1 MENLMPKKRTAS
13 APEEVRAH
21 PAFEQLQ
28 EKYSALFDQASDA
41 IVLWN
46 LDMKITAV
54 NRKAEELS
62 GLKRKHLVGQ
72 SVLSVLEEESVKEA
86 VRHFRAMLKSGKP
99 SPQHNLLI
107 KCAEGI
113 KIGEVSSAPIIVE
126 GEVAGFQ
133 TVIRDVTERT
143 SREEALRESEEKL
156 RVTFDSLADGV
167 ILTDLETRI
176 IDLNDAAVIIFGYKK
191 RNELLGKIAL
201 EILLSP
207 ASFEQTRAG
216 IRRVLEGQQREHAE
230 YVGCRKDGT
239 EFPIEVG
246 AGLVRDAEGKPAEFI
261 TVVKDITER
270 KHAEEALRESEEKLR
285 AMFDSIAD
293 GITVTDLDG
302 EILDTNSAALKMYGC
317 SKREEMI
324 GRNGMEFLNK
334 EEQDKARRN
343 MEKVLKEGAI
353 AGIEHTVLRKD
364 GTEYPIETSAAVI
377 RDTNGEPVGL
387 VSIAK
392 DITKRKLAERELKD
406 SEERFRTIFDNAT
419 DGIVLADSESRTF
432 YTANRAFCEMLG
444 YSIEEIREIGVND
457 IHPKKDLPAVLKQF
471 ERQLKKEI
479 TLAEDIP
486 VLTKDGRIIHA
497 DVNSTPVTVDGRE
510 HLMGVFRDVTIRK
523 EMEKRLLQSQ
533 KLESLGM
540 FAAGLV
546 HDFKEYLSKVFGLAS
561 YLRNSLDSKSANYS
575 RVVELAGAAQ
585 GVSELVDRLNMF
597 SGQTVVNPALMSI
610 DAPINETIR
619 VLRRYVR
626 PNVKIDL
633 RLDARPGTLKADYWQ
648 IEKVIL
654 NVLTNACDAMP
665 SGGTVKVAT
674 SEKEVS
680 DKLLK
685 ANAWMKPGRH
695 VVISISDTG
704 TGISRDVLDRIFDP
718 FFTTKGPGKGAGL
731 GLSIAYGIVKDHKG
745 TIEVRSTVGKGS
757 RFDIYLPAA
766 KS

>member
-1 MENLMPKKRTAS
+1 MPRKRAAS

-41 IVLWN
+41 IVLWD

-54 NRKAEELS
+54 NWKAEELS

-72 SVLSVLEEESVKEA
+72 SILSVLEEDSVKDA
-86 VRHFRAMLKSGKP
+86 VQHFRSMLKDGTP
-99 SPQHNLLI
+99 TPQHNLLI
-107 KCAEGI
+107 KCAEGV
-113 KIGEVSSAPIIVE
+113 KIGEVSSAPIMVE
-126 GEVAGFQ
+126 DETVGFQ

-143 SREEALRESEEKL
+143 NREEALRESEEKL

-167 ILTDLETRI
+167 ILTDLESRV
-176 IDLNDAAVIIFGYKK
+176 IDLNDAAVSLFGYKK
-191 RNELLGKIAL
+191 RNELLGKTAL
-201 EILLSP
+201 EVLLSP
-207 ASFEQTRAG
+207 ASLEQVREG

-246 AGLVRDAEGKPAEFI
+246 AGLVRDAEGKPTEFI

-270 KHAEEALRESEEKLR
+270 KLAEQE
-285 AMFDSIAD
+285 
-293 GITVTDLDG
+293 
-302 EILDTNSAALKMYGC
+302 
-317 SKREEMI
+317 
-324 GRNGMEFLNK
+324 
-334 EEQDKARRN
+334 
-343 MEKVLKEGAI
+343 LKE
-353 AGIEHTVLRKD
+353 
-364 GTEYPIETSAAVI
+364 
-377 RDTNGEPVGL
+377 
-387 VSIAK
+387 
-392 DITKRKLAERELKD
+392 

-419 DGIVLADSESRTF
+419 DGIVLAEFETKKF

-444 YSIEEIREIGVND
+444 YTVEEIGHIGVYD
-457 IHPKKDLPAVLKQF
+457 IHPKKDLNYVLKQF
-471 ERQLKKEI
+471 ERQYRKEI

-486 VLTKDGRIIHA
+486 VLRKDGRVIHA
-497 DVNSTPVTVDGRE
+497 DINSTPVALNGKE
-510 HLMGVFRDVTIRK
+510 YLMGIFRDVTIRK

-561 YLRNSLDSKSANYS
+561 YLRNSLDAKSSNY
-575 RVVELAGAAQ
+575 RRITELAGAAQ

-597 SGQTVVNPALMSI
+597 AGQTIINPTLMSI
-610 DAPINETIR
+610 DAPVNETLR
-619 VLRRYVR
+619 VLRRYIR
-626 PNVKIDL
+626 PNVTIDVS
-633 RLDARPGTLKADYWQ
+633 LDARPGTIKADYWQ
-648 IEKVIL
+648 IEKAIL

-665 SGGTVKVAT
+665 SGGTLKVGT
-674 SEKEVS
+674 KEKDIG
-680 DKLLK
+680 DKMLR
-685 ANAWMKPGRH
+685 ANPWMKPGRH
-695 VVISISDTG
+695 VIISISDTG
-704 TGISRDVLDRIFDP
+704 TGISRKILDRIFDP

-745 TIEVRSTVGKGS
+745 TIDVRSTVGKGS

>member
-1 MENLMPKKRTAS
+1 MPKKRAAS

-72 SVLSVLEEESVKEA
+72 SVLSVLEEDSVKDA
-86 VRHFRAMLKSGKP
+86 VQHFRAMLKNGKP
-99 SPQHNLLI
+99 TPQHNLMI
-107 KCAEGI
+107 KCSEGV
-113 KIGEVSSAPIIVE
+113 KVGEVSSAPIMVE
-126 GEVAGFQ
+126 GEIAGFQ

-143 SREEALRESEEKL
+143 SREEALQESEEKL

-167 ILTDLETRI
+167 ILTDFESKIL
-176 IDLNDAAVIIFGYKK
+176 DLNDAALSIFGYKK
-191 RNELLGKIAL
+191 REELLGKKGL

-207 ASFEQTRAG
+207 ASLEQAREG
-216 IRRVLEGQQREHAE
+216 IRRVLEGQPRDHAE
-230 YVGCRKDGT
+230 YVGLRKDGT
-239 EFPIEVG
+239 EFPVEVA
-246 AGLVRDAEGKPAEFI
+246 AGLVRNTEGEPTEFI

-270 KHAEEALRESEEKLR
+270 IQSEEALRESEEKLQ
-285 AMFDSIAD
+285 AMFDSVAD

-302 EILDTNSAALKMYGC
+302 TILDTNNAALKMYGC

-324 GRNGMEFLNK
+324 GRNGMAFLNK
-334 EEQDKARRN
+334 EEQGKARRN
-343 MEKVLKEGAI
+343 MEKILKEGAI

-377 RDTNGEPVGL
+377 RDKDGNPVGL

-392 DITKRKLAERELKD
+392 DITKRKLAEQELKD

-419 DGIVLADSESRTF
+419 DGIVLAEEESKMF
-432 YTANRAFCEMLG
+432 YTANKAFCEMLR
-444 YSIEEIREIGVND
+444 YTIEEVRTIGVED
-457 IHPKKDLPAVLKQF
+457 IHPNKDLPFVIRQF
-471 ERQLKKEI
+471 ERQLKREI

-486 VLTKDGRIIHA
+486 VVRKDGRVIHA
-497 DVNSTPVTVDGRE
+497 DINSTPVTLDGKGY
-510 HLMGVFRDVTIRK
+510 LMGIFRDVSVRK

-561 YLRNSLDSKSANYS
+561 YLRNSIDSKSSNYR

-597 SGQTVVNPALMSI
+597 SGQTVANLTLMSI

-626 PNVKIDL
+626 PNVKIDAS
-633 RLDARPGTLKADYWQ
+633 LDARPGTLKADYWQ
-648 IEKVIL
+648 IEKAIL

-665 SGGTVKVAT
+665 SGGTVQVRT
-674 SEKEVS
+674 SEKDVS
-680 DKLLK
+680 DKMLK
-685 ANAWMKPGRH
+685 ANTWMKPGRH
-695 VVISISDTG
+695 VVISITDNG
-704 TGISRDVLDRIFDP
+704 TGISREILDRIFDP

-757 RFDIYLPAA
+757 RFDIYLPAS
-766 KS
+766 KG